1 MWQKKIKEV
10 ASWLLYLFVFI
21 LPWQTRWI
29 WHEGKINGEYWEWGS
44 FSLYGTEILFW
55 LVLILTIVGNYQ
67 LFVKKDYWKNLWNKY
82 YYLLIGLGV
91 LLISGAGSLLN
102 AADLP
107 LAAYGLFR
115 LFEMALLVMV
125 LLTLEFRYLYVNLA
139 IIASGVLQV
148 ILALSQWFLQ
158 RNVIVSKWLGL
169 AEIEAYKSGSAVIEY
184 SAYAQTTMGDG
195 EFWHRWL
202 RAYGAFPHPNI
213 LAGFLVIAVLVALG
227 VYLQKSYGWLKLIV
241 SLVASFLFTGLL
253 LTFSRSA
260 WVAFILMFV
269 VLVFLVLI
277 YKARTDEEKETKSDE
292 IFGILK
298 FVGFIIA
305 ISVAFV
311 AVYPNHFY
319 TRTHMETRLEE
330 MSYKDRLW
338 QYKYALEIIPNNLV
352 LGNGIYNY
360 ALYLP
365 EKVVD
370 YKLSQPGG
378 TINVDYDKLVA
389 SDLGKRSAMDYQ
401 PVHNL
406 YLLVWAE
413 LGIFGFL
420 ALLLLL
426 AWHGGLMLYYH
437 RAVLKDKILLVYA
450 LSFGA
455 ILLTALFDHYWWMIW
470 SNQILFWMI
479 IALGVKRLHYVM
491 GKGVVLNSDSSEK
504 SEKL

>member
-1 MWQKKIKEV
+1 MWQKKIKQI

-55 LVLILTIVGNYQ
+55 MVLVFTVFGNYQ

-82 YYLLIGLGV
+82 YYLLLGLGI
-91 LLISGAGSLLN
+91 LLISAAVSLFN
-102 AADLP
+102 AADLS
-107 LAAYGLFR
+107 LALYGLFR
-115 LFEMALLVMV
+115 LGEMALLALV

-139 IIASGVLQV
+139 LIASAVLQV
-148 ILALSQWFLQ
+148 VLALSQWFLQ

-169 AEIEAYKSGSAVIEY
+169 AELEAYKSGTAVIEY
-184 SAYAQTTMGDG
+184 SAYAQTNVGDG

-202 RAYGAFPHPNI
+202 RAYGSFPHPNA

-227 VYLQKSYGWLKLIV
+227 VYLQKSYGWLKLMV
-241 SLVASFLFTGLL
+241 SLIASFVFTGLL
-253 LTFSRSA
+253 LTFSRSG
-260 WVAFILMFV
+260 WIAFAFGFAVLCLFV
-269 VLVFLVLI
+269 LFFR
-277 YKARTDEEKETKSDE
+277 ARTEAEKEQKSDE
-292 IFGILK
+292 VFGIIK
-298 FVGFIIA
+298 FMMIIAA

-338 QYKYALEIIPNNLV
+338 QYKHAISIIPNHLI

-360 ALYLP
+360 SLYLP
-365 EKVVD
+365 EKIVD
-370 YKLSQPGG
+370 YKLAQPGG
-378 TINVDYDKLVA
+378 TINVDYDKLVS

-420 ALLLLL
+420 AFLIML
-426 AWHGGLMLYYH
+426 AWHFGLFVYYR

-450 LSFGA
+450 LSFSA
-455 ILLTALFDHYWWMIW
+455 LLITALFDHYWWTIW

-479 IALGVKRLHYVM
+479 IALGVKRLHYTL
-491 GKGVVLNSDSSEK
+491 GKGV
-504 SEKL
+504 

>member
-1 MWQKKIKEV
+1 MWQKKIKQI

-29 WHEGKINGEYWEWGS
+29 WHSGQINGEYWEWGS

-55 LVLILTIVGNYQ
+55 MVLILTVLGNYQ

-82 YYLLIGLGV
+82 YYLLLGLGI
-91 LLISGAGSLLN
+91 LLISAAVSLFN

-107 LAAYGLFR
+107 LALYGLFR
-115 LFEMALLVMV
+115 LGEMALLALV

-139 IIASGVLQV
+139 LIASAVLQV
-148 ILALSQWFLQ
+148 VLALSQWFLQ

-169 AEIEAYKSGSAVIEY
+169 AELEAYKSGTAVIEY
-184 SAYAQTTMGDG
+184 SSFAQTTIGDG

-202 RAYGAFPHPNI
+202 RAYGSFPHPNA
-213 LAGFLVIAVLVALG
+213 LAGFLVIAVLLALG

-241 SLVASFLFTGLL
+241 SLIASFVFTGLL
-253 LTFSRSA
+253 LTFSRSG
-260 WVAFILMFV
+260 WLAFAFGFAVLCLFV
-269 VLVFLVLI
+269 LFFR
-277 YKARTDEEKETKSDE
+277 ARTEAEKEQKSDE
-292 IFGILK
+292 VFGIIK
-298 FVGFIIA
+298 FMMIIAA

-311 AVYPNHFY
+311 AVYPHHFY

-338 QYKYALEIIPNNLV
+338 QYKHAVSIIPNHLI

-360 ALYLP
+360 SLYLP
-365 EKVVD
+365 EKIVD
-370 YKLSQPGG
+370 YKLAQPGG

-420 ALLLLL
+420 AFLIML
-426 AWHGGLMLYYH
+426 AWHFGLFVYYR

-450 LSFGA
+450 LSFSA
-455 ILLTALFDHYWWMIW
+455 LLITALFDHYWWTIW

-479 IALGVKRLHYVM
+479 IALGIKRLHYTL
-491 GKGVVLNSDSSEK
+491 GKGVKIEEEK
-504 SEKL
+504 SV